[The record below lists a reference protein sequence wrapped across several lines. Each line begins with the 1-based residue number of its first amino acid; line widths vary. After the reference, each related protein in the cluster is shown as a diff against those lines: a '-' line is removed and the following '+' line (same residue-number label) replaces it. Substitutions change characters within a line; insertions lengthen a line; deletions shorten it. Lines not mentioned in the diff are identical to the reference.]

1 MLFLKVVDLT
11 RLDASIMYNPNR
23 KIVEDR
29 PWNDDYSFKDISTL
43 LTRTKLVI
51 TFLENIIN
59 ADMFVFYFWYPR
71 FSYVCWIF
79 GQFLIYFWDN

>member
-1 MLFLKVVDLT
+1 MLFLKVVDMT

-79 GQFLIYFWDN
+79 GQVLIYFWDN